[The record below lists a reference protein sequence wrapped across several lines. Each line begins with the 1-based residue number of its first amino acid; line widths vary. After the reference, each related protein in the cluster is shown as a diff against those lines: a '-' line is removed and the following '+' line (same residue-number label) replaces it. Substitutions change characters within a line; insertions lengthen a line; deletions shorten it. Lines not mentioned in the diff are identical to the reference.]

1 MLCILFVLYAHI
13 YIYFSTFEM
22 NYYYFSFDESQ
33 FTFSGEQSCKR
44 QRWLSVRK
52 GIVKMDSKGS
62 SIPNNLSE

>member
-1 MLCILFVLYAHI
+1 
-13 YIYFSTFEM
+13 M